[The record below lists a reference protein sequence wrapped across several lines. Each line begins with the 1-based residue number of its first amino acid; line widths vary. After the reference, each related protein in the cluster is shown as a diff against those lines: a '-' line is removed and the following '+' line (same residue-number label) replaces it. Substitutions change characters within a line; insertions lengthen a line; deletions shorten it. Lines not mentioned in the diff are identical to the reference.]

1 MLSIAPQVVVGLVK
15 MSVDIKQINHI
26 IIKLLVLAAA
36 VVMVIKLQFVFI
48 VLLIAFML
56 TIILLPFV
64 RVLHKAHIPAFFA
77 VFIPLTVFVGLMVL
91 LGIYVA
97 PEVREQSVQ
106 FAENVPNYLTS
117 IPFADNVN
125 VEAVRSWFV
134 NQLND
139 LDIQQLAITLGAA
152 LFSFFFAI
160 ITILVITVYWLSDY
174 PKIKRTVVSF
184 LPTKYHDRTRD
195 IWLRIE
201 NKLGKWFLGQIMISS
216 AVGVMTWL
224 AALALDLPYAAVLGV
239 LAAIL
244 EIVPTIGP
252 ILAAVPAILLGFT
265 NSPQKALIV
274 AAVYIGIQQIESHLV
289 TPMLMG
295 HRVRLHPIMIIF
307 AFLIGSAFLGVLGA
321 LLSVPV
327 AIMVSSVV
335 DSFRSEA
342 QPEPALPSITK
353 KKNKKSA

>member
-1 MLSIAPQVVVGLVK
+1 

-26 IIKLLVLAAA
+26 VIKLLLLVGVIFLL
-36 VVMVIKLQFVFI
+36 IKLKFVFI
-48 VLLIAFML
+48 VLLVAFML

-64 RVLHKAHIPAFFA
+64 RILHKAHIPAFFA
-77 VFIPLTVFVGLMVL
+77 VFVPLSVFVGLMVL

-106 FAENVPNYLTS
+106 FAENVPNYLSS
-117 IPFADNVN
+117 IPFSDNLDI
-125 VEAVRSWFV
+125 EAIRSWFV
-134 NQLND
+134 SQMND
-139 LDIQQLAITLGAA
+139 LDLQQLAITLGSA
-152 LFSFFFAI
+152 LFSFFFAL

-174 PKIKRTVVSF
+174 PTIKRTLVSY
-184 LPTKYHDRTRD
+184 LPSKYQDRARD
-195 IWLRIE
+195 IWFRIE

-216 AVGVMTWL
+216 AVGIMTWL
-224 AALALDLPYAAVLGV
+224 AASALGLPYAAVLGV

-265 NSPQKALIV
+265 DSPSKAMIV
-274 AAVYIGIQQIESHLV
+274 AAVYIGIQQVESHLI
-289 TPMLMG
+289 TPLLMG
-295 HRVRLHPIMIIF
+295 RRVRLHPIAIIA

-327 AIMVSSVV
+327 AIMASAVI

-342 QPEPALPSITK
+342 QPDPALPTK
-353 KKNKKSA
+353 SLRKNRAKI

>member
-1 MLSIAPQVVVGLVK
+1 

-26 IIKLLVLAAA
+26 IVKLLLLAA
-36 VVMVIKLQFVFI
+36 VIVLLIKLQFVFI
-48 VLLIAFML
+48 VLLVSFML

-64 RVLHKAHIPAFFA
+64 RILHKAHIPAIFA
-77 VFIPLTVFVGLMVL
+77 VFVPLTVFVGLMVL

-106 FAENVPNYLTS
+106 FAQNVPNYLSS
-117 IPFADNVN
+117 IPFSGNLD
-125 VEAVRSWFV
+125 VEAIRSWFV

-139 LDIQQLAITLGAA
+139 LDIQQLAITLGTA

-174 PKIKRTVVSF
+174 PTIKRTLISY
-184 LPTKYHDRTRD
+184 LPGKYHDRARD
-195 IWLRIE
+195 IWFRIE

-216 AVGVMTWL
+216 AVGIMTWL
-224 AALALDLPYAAVLGV
+224 AALALGLPYAAVLGV

-265 NSPQKALIV
+265 NSPGKALIV
-274 AAVYIGIQQIESHLV
+274 AVVYIGIQQIESHLI

-295 HRVRLHPIMIIF
+295 RRVRLHPIAIIA

-327 AIMVSSVV
+327 AIMASAVI

-342 QPEPALPSITK
+342 QPDPALPTK
-353 KKNKKSA
+353 ILAKKSAKS